1 MMRVSKFMEQTQGCA
16 KIDGESRVVIF
27 LMFKFLV
34 LDLGWNHN
42 NYLRLFSTVISN
54 DRRG

>member
-1 MMRVSKFMEQTQGCA
+1 MEQTQGCA

-42 NYLRLFSTVISN
+42 NYL
-54 DRRG
+54 